1 MNKHQ
6 CSIKPALLAAT
17 IAATVLASA
26 ANGQTAP
33 SAGASGTVKAAPVAQ
48 DQRTP
53 VVTLSETVGDLGM
66 EIFDGKTPRYSIA
79 TLPKNV
85 DRAIVYIDV
94 DNPNWNTKET
104 HAALKLAK
112 DLNWPVMAESS
123 SWDVQRLHAFLT
135 GHFPSI
141 NTAGLQNVAV
151 RVGWNKGRA
160 VATDLTQSQAAVEVG
175 KDYLDTSEGKA
186 LAENLWRSK
195 SASVSAA
202 ATSAPANY
210 ASFAWDAYMARPLDR
225 TAPDGRYYHV
235 QVNLDVV
242 KVWANSTGGVVRC
255 IIAWKGS
262 TLTGWGGDWLRNLE
276 SQIGAPAAVAAGST
290 MMIGLGYLQRYGNY
304 SARVN
309 RVNCTQRVI
318 TGHSLG
324 GGMAQTHAFFI
335 RGKKPTLETFNSA
348 RVGNAAYVSEMRRAL
363 GLDRRTTRLYCRFGD
378 VVAGVPVLLQSM
390 GNDRGCT
397 IWAQRASLIKPWA
410 NHDLK
415 LWIHPS
421 EPLATS

>member
-85 DRAIVYIDV
+85 DHAIVYIDV
-94 DNPNWNTKET
+94 DSPNWNTKET

-123 SWDVQRLHAFLT
+123 SWDVPRLHAFLK

-160 VATDLTQSQAAVEVG
+160 VATDTTQSDAAVEVG
-175 KDYLDTSEGKA
+175 KDYLDTSEGIA
-186 LAENLWRSK
+186 LAESLWRNGSPGI
-195 SASVSAA
+195 SSRAGPQFPTGV
-202 ATSAPANY
+202 TPTNY
-210 ASFAWDAYMARPLDR
+210 AIFAWDAYLKDPYDR
-225 TAPDGRYYHV
+225 RGPDNLRYFL
-235 QVNLDVV
+235 QVNLDVL
-242 KVWANSTGGVVRC
+242 KVWATFAPVGQRPKC
-255 IIAWKGS
+255 IVAWKGS
-262 TLTGWGGDWLRNLE
+262 TLSGWGGDWLRNLE
-276 SQIGAPAAVAAGST
+276 SQIGKAEPVATGSPLK
-290 MMIGLGYLQRYGNY
+290 IGKGYMARYNKY
-304 SARVN
+304 KDRAN
-309 RVNCTQRVI
+309 QFNCQQILI

-324 GGMAQTHAFFI
+324 GGMAQTHAYFI
-335 RGKKPTLETFNSA
+335 RLKRPNVETYNSA
-348 RVGNAAYVSEMRRAL
+348 RVGNSLWAKQMRVTL
-363 GLDRRTTRLYCRFGD
+363 ETDRRTVRLNCRWGDPVAKVPFGLESF
-378 VVAGVPVLLQSM
+378 GT
-390 GNDRGCT
+390 DRGCNHWSHRLST
-397 IWAQRASLIKPWA
+397 LFPWR

-415 LWIHPS
+415 IWIK
-421 EPLATS
+421 